1 MTMTS
6 ATILVVEDERI
17 TAEDIRAGLEFAGYK
32 VPAICSTGED
42 AVRQAGRLEPDL
54 VLMDIKLEGEM
65 DGIEAA
71 AQIRKDYDIPVIY
84 LTAYSDEKTVER
96 AKLTEPSGFLVKG
109 QGMLT
114 KPFEESE
121 LHAAIEITL
130 YRHQMEKEHDQLS
143 MAMLQNT
150 TEAVIATN
158 STGQIRFIN
167 ALAETLTGW
176 TKDAALGKDL
186 GEVFL
191 PISEVSE
198 LKNESSL
205 EDVLTMN
212 GDPELLSRQ
221 GTRFMVQGT
230 VTPIKDHKQRVNGLV
245 VVFKV
250 QDDD

>member
-1 MTMTS
+1 MAS

-32 VPAICSTGED
+32 VPVICSTGED
-42 AVRQAGRLEPDL
+42 AIQQAERLEPDL

-71 AQIRKDYDIPVIY
+71 AQIRKSLDIPVIY

-109 QGMLT
+109 QGMLS

-130 YRHQMEKEHDQLS
+130 YRHQMEREHEEITSAILHK
-143 MAMLQNT
+143 T
-150 TEAVIATN
+150 GEAVIATN

-167 ALAETLTGW
+167 SLAEGLTGW
-176 TKDAALGKDL
+176 TKDKALGKSL
-186 GEVFL
+186 EEVFL
-191 PISEVSE
+191 PISKVN
-198 LKNESSL
+198 NETSL
-205 EDVLTMN
+205 ENALEDGN
-212 GDPELLSRQ
+212 PELSLRGSR
-221 GTRFMVQGT
+221 MKIIGT
-230 VTPIKDHKQRVNGLV
+230 VTPIKDHIQRINGLV
-245 VVFKV
+245 IAFKV
-250 QDDD
+250 DNRD